1 MPESFVSRSPVEL
14 PEVRRFD
21 TDSGVRIY
29 RISCDAFPGF
39 VVHVYLLLEAGVPT
53 LVDAGSGFGDA
64 NQQLMAGLEKI
75 RTEFGE
81 TVRPE
86 DIRRIVITHGH
97 IDHFGGL
104 AFLHQK
110 IPQAEIAIHQ
120 LDARI
125 LTAFEERV
133 AVAKKAIRQFLESAG
148 VSGEMLQ
155 GFMDVYG
162 YSKKNMHSL
171 PVARTLRD
179 GETWDALEFIH
190 TPGHCP
196 GQVCIK
202 IGDVLLSADHVLP
215 EISPH
220 QAPESI
226 MPYTGLGHYL
236 ESLAKVGRVEGIRLT
251 LGGHQGP
258 IDNVYRRVED
268 IRASHERKLEK
279 ILGVIRDAPE
289 PLTINEVSQK
299 LYTHVRGFHVL
310 LAIEEVAAHV
320 EYLYQHNRL
329 AIADLA
335 EYQSQVNPA
344 IRYVVA

>member
-1 MPESFVSRSPVEL
+1 MQPVSPL
-14 PEVRRFD
+14 PDVRRFESN
-21 TDSGVRIY
+21 SGVRIY
-29 RISCDAFPGF
+29 RISSEAFPGF
-39 VVHVYLLLEAGVPT
+39 IVHVYLLLEAGVPT
-53 LVDAGSGFGDA
+53 LIDAGSGFGDA
-64 NQQLMAGLEKI
+64 NAQIMAGLERV

-81 TVRPE
+81 TVVPA
-86 DIRRIVITHGH
+86 DIRRIIITHGH

-104 AFLHQK
+104 TFLHERM
-110 IPQAEIAIHQ
+110 PQAEIAIHQ

-133 AVAKKAIRQFLESAG
+133 AVAKKGIRQFLQQAG
-148 VSGEMLQ
+148 VGGAMLQ
-155 GFMDVYG
+155 GFLDVYG

-171 PVARTLRD
+171 PVAHTLADHQQWD
-179 GETWDALEFIH
+179 GMRFIH

-196 GQVCIK
+196 GQVCIA

-236 ESLAKVGRVEGIRLT
+236 DSLHKISEVPGVRLT

-258 IDNVYRRVED
+258 IADVYKRVVE
-268 IRASHERKLEK
+268 IRQSHERKLDK
-279 ILGVIRDAPE
+279 ILAIIEKSPE
-289 PLTINEVSQK
+289 PMTINEVSQR
-299 LYTHVRGFHVL
+299 LYLHVKGFHVL

-329 AIADLA
+329 AIANLDQFQG
-335 EYQSQVNPA
+335 EENPP

>member
-1 MPESFVSRSPVEL
+1 MAPDKPVL

-21 TDSGVRIY
+21 SGSGARIY
-29 RISCDAFPGF
+29 RITCEAFPGF
-39 VVHVYLLLEAGVPT
+39 AVHIYLVLEAGPPT
-53 LVDAGSGFGDA
+53 IIDAGSGFGEA
-64 NQQLMAGLEKI
+64 NQQLLAGLERV

-81 TVRPE
+81 SIALA
-86 DIRRIVITHGH
+86 DIKRIIITHGH

-104 AFLHQK
+104 AFLHERA
-110 IPQAEIAIHQ
+110 PQAEIAIHE

-133 AVAKKAIRQFLESAG
+133 AVAKKAIRVFLQEAG
-148 VSGEMLQ
+148 VQPELLA
-155 GFMDVYG
+155 GFLDVYG
-162 YSKKNMHSL
+162 FSKKNVRSL
-171 PVARTLRD
+171 PVARTLVDNQQLD
-179 GETWDALEFIH
+179 GLHFIH

-196 GQVCIK
+196 GQVCIAV
-202 IGDVLLSADHVLP
+202 GDVLLTADHILP

-236 ESLAKVGRVEGIRLT
+236 ESLDKVGRTGGFDLA

-258 IDNVYRRVED
+258 IADLYKRIAD
-268 IRASHERKLEK
+268 IRAGHRRKLEK
-279 ILGVIRDAPE
+279 ILTLIGESPE
-289 PLTINEVSQK
+289 PLTMNEISKQ

-310 LAIEEVAAHV
+310 LALEEVAAHV
-320 EYLYQHNRL
+320 EYLYQHGKL
-329 AIADLA
+329 TIANLD
-335 EYQSQVNPA
+335 EYQREENPP

>member
-1 MPESFVSRSPVEL
+1 VPPATPL
-14 PEVRRFD
+14 PDVRRFESN
-21 TDSGVRIY
+21 SGARIY
-29 RISCDAFPGF
+29 RISSEAFPGF
-39 VVHVYLLLEAGVPT
+39 IVHVYLLLEAGVPT
-53 LVDAGSGFGDA
+53 LIDAGSGFGDA
-64 NQQLMAGLEKI
+64 NAQIMAGLDQV

-81 TVRPE
+81 TIRPA
-86 DIRRIVITHGH
+86 DIRRIIITHGH

-104 AFLHQK
+104 TFLHEAM
-110 IPQAEIAIHQ
+110 PQAEIAIHQ

-133 AVAKKAIRQFLESAG
+133 AVAKKGIRQFLQQAG
-148 VSGEMLQ
+148 VGGAMLQ
-155 GFMDVYG
+155 GFLDVYG

-171 PVARTLRD
+171 PIAHTLADHQQWD
-179 GETWDALEFIH
+179 GMRFIH

-196 GQVCIK
+196 GQVCIA

-220 QAPESI
+220 QSPESI

-236 ESLAKVGRVEGIRLT
+236 DSLHKISEVPAIRLT

-258 IDNVYRRVED
+258 IADVYKRVIE
-268 IRASHERKLEK
+268 IRQSHERKLEK
-279 ILGVIRDAPE
+279 ILAMIERSPE
-289 PLTINEVSQK
+289 PMTINEVSQQ
-299 LYTHVRGFHVL
+299 LYLHVKGFHVL

-329 AIADLA
+329 AIANLDQFQT
-335 EYQSQVNPA
+335 EENPP

>member
-1 MPESFVSRSPVEL
+1 MPAPVSL

-21 TDSGVRIY
+21 SESGVRIY
-29 RISCDAFPGF
+29 RISSEAFPGF
-39 VVHVYLLLEAGVPT
+39 IVHVYLLLGAGVPT
-53 LVDAGSGFGDA
+53 LVDAGSGLGDA
-64 NQQLMAGLEKI
+64 NAQLMAGLEQV
-75 RTEFGE
+75 RTVHGE
-81 TVRPE
+81 SIVPA
-86 DIRRIVITHGH
+86 DIRRIIITHGH

-104 AFLHQK
+104 AFLHEQM
-110 IPQAEIAIHQ
+110 PRAEIAIHQ

-133 AVAKKAIRQFLESAG
+133 AVAKKAIRLFLRQAG
-148 VSGEMLQ
+148 VSESMLQ
-155 GFMDVYG
+155 GFLDVYG
-162 YSKKNMHSL
+162 YSKRSMRSL
-171 PVARTLRD
+171 PVHRTLIDYDEWD
-179 GETWDALEFIH
+179 GMLFIH

-196 GQVCIK
+196 GQVCIA

-236 ESLAKVGRVEGIRLT
+236 DSLHKVGQVQGIRLT

-258 IDNVYRRVED
+258 IHDLYKRVAD
-268 IRASHERKLEK
+268 IRAGHERKLEK
-279 ILGVIRDAPE
+279 ILGVIRDAPG
-289 PLTINEVSQK
+289 PLTINEVSRQ
-299 LYTHVRGFHVL
+299 LYTHVKGFHVL

-329 AIADLA
+329 AIADLDAYLA
-335 EYQSQVNPA
+335 EENPA
-344 IRYVVA
+344 VRYVVA

>member
-1 MPESFVSRSPVEL
+1 MPPVTPL
-14 PEVRRFD
+14 PDVRRFESN
-21 TDSGVRIY
+21 SGVRIY
-29 RISCDAFPGF
+29 RISSEAFPGF
-39 VVHVYLLLEAGVPT
+39 IVHVYLLLEAGVPT

-64 NQQLMAGLEKI
+64 NAQITAGLERV

-81 TVRPE
+81 TVVPA
-86 DIRRIVITHGH
+86 DIRRIIITHGH

-104 AFLHQK
+104 AFLHEK
-110 IPQAEIAIHQ
+110 MPQAEIAIHQ

-133 AVAKKAIRQFLESAG
+133 AVAKKGIRQFLQQAG
-148 VSGEMLQ
+148 VGGAMLQ
-155 GFMDVYG
+155 GFLDVYG

-171 PVARTLRD
+171 PVAHTLAD
-179 GETWDALEFIH
+179 HQQWDAMRFIH

-196 GQVCIK
+196 GQVCIA

-220 QAPESI
+220 QVPESI

-236 ESLAKVGRVEGIRLT
+236 DSLHKICEVPGVRLT

-258 IDNVYRRVED
+258 IADVYKRVVE
-268 IRASHERKLEK
+268 IRSSHERKLEK
-279 ILGVIRDAPE
+279 ILAMIEKSPE
-289 PLTINEVSQK
+289 PMTVNEVSQQ
-299 LYTHVRGFHVL
+299 LYLHVKGFHVL

-329 AIADLA
+329 AIANLDQFQG
-335 EYQSQVNPA
+335 EENPP

>member
-1 MPESFVSRSPVEL
+1 MSPSPAAL
-14 PEVRRFD
+14 PEVRRFE
-21 TDSGVRIY
+21 TTSGVRIY

-53 LVDAGSGFGDA
+53 LIDAGSGFGDA
-64 NQQLMAGLEKI
+64 NQQLLAGLDKV

-81 TVRPE
+81 SVTRD
-86 DIRRIVITHGH
+86 DIRRIIITHGH

-104 AFLHQK
+104 AFLHEQM
-110 IPQAEIAIHQ
+110 PQAEIAIHQ

-133 AVAKKAIRQFLESAG
+133 AVAKKAIHQFLQQAG
-148 VSGEMLQ
+148 VSGAMLQ

-171 PVARTLRD
+171 PVARTLTDNQEWD
-179 GETWDALEFIH
+179 GLQFIH

-196 GQVCIK
+196 GQVCIRL
-202 IGDVLLSADHVLP
+202 GDVLLSADHVLP

-236 ESLAKVGRVEGIRLT
+236 ESLAKIGRVEGIRLT

-258 IDNVYRRVED
+258 IADVYRRVED
-268 IRASHERKLEK
+268 IRHSHERKLEK
-279 ILGVIRDAPE
+279 ILSVIREAPE
-289 PLTINEVSQK
+289 PLTINEVSQQ
-299 LYTHVRGFHVL
+299 LYVHVKGFHVL

-329 AIADLA
+329 AIANLG
-335 EYQSQVNPA
+335 EYKSEENPP